1 MITVG
6 QLLDLIDC
14 NRESEDFVDIMN
26 DDSKVEVHAMVCSDI
41 WKSIENRQVDC
52 IGAEK
57 GVIVIWLKS
66 EED

>member
-6 QLLDLIDC
+6 QILDLIDC

-26 DDSKVEVHAMVCSDI
+26 GNSVTEVHAMVCSDI
-41 WKSIENRQVDC
+41 WKSVENRVVDC

-57 GVIVIWLKS
+57 GTIVIWLKS
-66 EED
+66 EE